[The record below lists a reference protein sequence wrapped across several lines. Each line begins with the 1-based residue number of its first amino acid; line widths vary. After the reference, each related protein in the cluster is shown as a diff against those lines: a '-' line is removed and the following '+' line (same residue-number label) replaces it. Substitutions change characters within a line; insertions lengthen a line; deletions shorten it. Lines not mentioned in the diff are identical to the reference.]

1 MRILQFA
8 FGADS
13 KNIDLPH
20 NYHRNVA
27 VYTGTHDNDTTV
39 GWFKSAAGEGS
50 TRKPEQI
57 ERERR
62 FCLDYLNSDG
72 EEIHWDFIRAVL
84 ASVGNIAIIPLQ
96 DVLGLGND
104 ARMNLPNSTNGNWSW
119 RYTSG
124 ALKNSLRDRLKDLT
138 ALYGRN
144 LKTEVS
150 DLKSDE
156 H

>member
-1 MRILQFA
+1 MAPPASPNRSNA
-8 FGADS
+8 SARYASEAGGAS
-13 KNIDLPH
+13 SV
-20 NYHRNVA
+20 R
-27 VYTGTHDNDTTV
+27 
-39 GWFKSAAGEGS
+39 SAA
-50 TRKPEQI
+50 QI

-62 FCLDYLNSDG
+62 FCLDYLQSEG
-72 EEIHWDFIRAVL
+72 AEIHWDFIRAVL

-119 RYTSG
+119 RYTAN
-124 ALKNSLRDRLKDLT
+124 ALTNKLRDRLKDLT
-138 ALYGRN
+138 TLYCRN